1 MRIKLSTRSLES
13 KEAKLICMMLQ
24 SAKGSKGKNT
34 DLENELA
41 KAAMLD
47 ELGDDD
53 AEDDDDKNDEKDSS
67 SESG

>member
-1 MRIKLSTRSLES
+1 M
-13 KEAKLICMMLQ
+13 ICMMLQ

-53 AEDDDDKNDEKDSS
+53 AEDDEEDKNDEKDSS